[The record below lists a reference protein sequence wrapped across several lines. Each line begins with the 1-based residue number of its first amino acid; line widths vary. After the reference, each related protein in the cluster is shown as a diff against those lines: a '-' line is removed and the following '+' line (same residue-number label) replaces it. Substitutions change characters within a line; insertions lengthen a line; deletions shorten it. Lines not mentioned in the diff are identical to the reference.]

1 MRAPDAHDVLIGHG
15 RRLHVRRWRGTGR
28 PLVLL
33 HGLLDDSEGW
43 AQLAADTHRPCLAI
57 DLPGFGGSDL
67 PREPRISAYADDVA
81 AGLRR
86 LDIRDCTLVG
96 HSLGGAVATAV
107 AERSPAVAS
116 LTLLAPAGYGRI
128 RLAEAMS
135 LPGVVDVA
143 ELALPVALLN
153 PLVCVAAYSTFV
165 AHRKLPS
172 PDLLQRGCAAARST
186 RRPACAPRPRRS
198 PTPAATE
205 TASRAAQVEFDGPV
219 AALWGEHDALVP
231 RAHIDALAMRCPR
244 PTSRS
249 GTAWATTPS
258 ASGRPSSPASSRCA
272 PPAPVAPRA
281 AQAGGP
287 SPRCVAR
294 TLRAMRLAT
303 FLPPGATGPASP
315 ARCAATRSSRSTT
328 ARPCSTG
335 SRAATA
341 RRPTATRA
349 PLADVTLLAPVPRPR
364 AIFGIGL
371 NYADARRRDR
381 ARAARARRSSS

>member
-86 LDIRDCTLVG
+86 LDIHDCTLVG

-116 LTLLAPAGYGRI
+116 LTLLAPAGFGRI

-165 AHRKLPS
+165 AHRTLPS
-172 PDLLQRGCAAARST
+172 PDLLNRL
-186 RRPACAPRPRRS
+186 RRRAFHSAPGVR
-198 PTPAATE
+198 AATQ
-205 TASRAAQVEFDGPV
+205 AIAHAGRNGDGFVHRQVAFEGPV

-231 RAHIDALAMRCPR
+231 RAHIHALSNALPQAHVEVWDGMGHHPQRER
-244 PTSRS
+244 P
-249 GTAWATTPS
+249 
-258 ASGRPSSPASSRCA
+258 
-272 PPAPVAPRA
+272 
-281 AQAGGP
+281 AQ
-287 SPRCVAR
+287 
-294 TLRAMRLAT
+294 LAK
-303 FLPPGATGPASP
+303 F
-315 ARCAATRSSRSTT
+315 
-328 ARPCSTG
+328 
-335 SRAATA
+335 
-341 RRPTATRA
+341 
-349 PLADVTLLAPVPRPR
+349 
-364 AIFGIGL
+364 IEM
-371 NYADARRRDR
+371 
-381 ARAARARRSSS
+381 RAARARRAARRRKPADLGRAA